1 MDHITEVLL
10 QLFAILVAAKIGNE
24 IFRRLGQP
32 TVVGEILGGVIAG
45 PAVLGVYQVNAE
57 TELFAEIGVVLLLFQ
72 VGLETRLHDL
82 LRVGPTALAVGILG
96 VILPF
101 AGGFL
106 AAELAGGDLALA
118 VFLAAALTATSVG
131 ITSNVLRDLGALS
144 TQGGRIILGAAIID
158 DVLAIMILSVA
169 TGVAA
174 GGVEASRL
182 ISLIVVALLF
192 IAVVVIGG
200 TRILRRRRS
209 ILTDPEFAETPLLPG
224 MIVMLGLAALASFVG
239 LAAIIGAFLAGM
251 VVGESSERHALE
263 SEVAPVAAFFTPFF
277 FGFIGAQ
284 VDIAGLAS
292 FEAIGLLLGITGL
305 AVVSKFVGAYV
316 GALRE
321 GKWRAA
327 LVGWGMVPRGEVG
340 IVVAGLGLSAGAI
353 DGEIYSVV
361 VGMAI
366 ITTLIVPP
374 LLPMLVGRSEAEAE
388 RRAEAGVG
396 PAAGIEDDD
405 GVVGERSAEMHERTG
420 GAREREEAERV
431 AEPEPSVDDTPEGT
445 ARPHAGRHD
454 EHHDA

>member
-1 MDHITEVLL
+1 MDQLTEILI
-10 QLFAILVAAKIGNE
+10 QLFAILLAAKIGNE
-24 IFRRLGQP
+24 VFRRLGQP

-45 PAVLGVYQVNAE
+45 PAVFGVYEVNAE
-57 TELFAEIGVVLLLFQ
+57 TQLFAEIGVVLLLFQ

-82 LRVGPTALAVGILG
+82 LRVGRTALAVGVLG

-101 AGGFL
+101 AGGFA

-118 VFLAAALTATSVG
+118 IFLAAALTATSVG
-131 ITSNVLRDLGALS
+131 ITSNVLRDLGAL
-144 TQGGRIILGAAIID
+144 TTTGGRIILGAAVID

-174 GGVEASRL
+174 GSFE
-182 ISLIVVALLF
+182 ISNILSLLVVALLF

-200 TRILRRRRS
+200 TRILARRRS
-209 ILTDPEFAETPLLPG
+209 LLTDPEFAETPFLPG
-224 MIVMLGLAALASFVG
+224 MIIMLGLAALASLIG

-263 SEVAPVAAFFTPFF
+263 AEVAPVAAFFTPFF

-284 VDIAGLAS
+284 VDLAGLANVDS
-292 FEAIGLLLGITGL
+292 LVLLAGISAL
-305 AVVSKFVGAYV
+305 AVASKFVGAFI
-316 GALRE
+316 GALGQGR
-321 GKWRAA
+321 WRAA

-353 DGEIYSVV
+353 DPEIYSVV

-374 LLPMLVGRSEAEAE
+374 LLPWLVRKAESETASRGGR
-388 RRAEAGVG
+388 RGG

-405 GVVGERSAEMHERTG
+405 GVVGDEAAEMHERTAG
-420 GAREREEAERV
+420 SRERGHADRV
-431 AEPEPSVDDTPEGT
+431 AEPEPSIDRGSRRGD
-445 ARPHAGRHD
+445 GR
-454 EHHDA
+454 

>member
-1 MDHITEVLL
+1 MRGLSRCYRSIRRPMEPITEILL
-10 QLFAILVAAKIGNE
+10 QLFAILLAAKIGNE

-45 PAVLGVYQVNAE
+45 PAVLGVYEVNAE

-82 LRVGPTALAVGILG
+82 LRVGTTALAVGILG

-131 ITSNVLRDLGALS
+131 ITSNVLRDLGALP
-144 TQGGRIILGAAIID
+144 TKGGRIILGAAIID

-174 GGVEASRL
+174 GGVDAVRVG
-182 ISLIVVALLF
+182 SLIVVALLF
-192 IAVVVIGG
+192 IGVVVIGG
-200 TRILRRRRS
+200 TRILRRRRA
-209 ILTDPEFAETPLLPG
+209 ILTDPEFAETPFLPG

-284 VDIAGLAS
+284 VDLAGLANLD
-292 FEAIGLLLGITGL
+292 AIGLLLGITGL
-305 AVVSKFVGAYV
+305 AVASKFIGAYL

-321 GKWRAA
+321 GKSRAA

-353 DGEIYSVV
+353 DSEIYSVV

-374 LLPMLVGRSEAEAE
+374 LLPMLV
-388 RRAEAGVG
+388 RRAEADARRDPEDDG

-405 GVVGERSAEMHERTG
+405 GVIGED
-420 GAREREEAERV
+420 V
-431 AEPEPSVDDTPEGT
+431 AEVHENVAG
-445 ARPHAGRHD
+445 RHAGRHD
-454 EHHDA
+454 EHHG

>member
-1 MDHITEVLL
+1 MDHLTQILV
-10 QLFAILVAAKIGNE
+10 QLFAILLAAKLGNE

-45 PAVLGVYQVNAE
+45 PAVLGVYEVNAE

-72 VGLETRLHDL
+72 VGLETRLHEL
-82 LRVGPTALAVGILG
+82 LRVGRTALAVGILG

-118 VFLAAALTATSVG
+118 IFLAAALTATSVG
-131 ITSNVLRDLGALS
+131 ITSNVLRDLGALT
-144 TQGGRIILGAAIID
+144 TQGGRIILGAAVID

-174 GGVEASRL
+174 GSFQVS
-182 ISLIVVALLF
+182 SLLSLLVVAVLF

-200 TRILRRRRS
+200 TRILARRRS
-209 ILTDPEFAETPLLPG
+209 LLTDPEFAETPFLPG
-224 MIVMLGLAALASFVG
+224 MIIMLGLAALASLIG

-263 SEVAPVAAFFTPFF
+263 AEVAPVAAFFTPFF

-284 VDIAGLAS
+284 VDLAGLAD
-292 FEAIGLLLGITGL
+292 AQALLLLAGITAL
-305 AVVSKFVGAYV
+305 AVGSKFIGAFVGAL
-316 GALRE
+316 GQGR
-321 GKWRAA
+321 WRAT

-353 DGEIYSVV
+353 DAEIYSVV

-374 LLPMLVGRSEAEAE
+374 LLPFLV
-388 RRAEAGVG
+388 RRAEEDARAREGPGG
-396 PAAGIEDDD
+396 PAAGVEDDD
-405 GVVGERSAEMHERTG
+405 GIAQSEALPG
-420 GAREREEAERV
+420 G
-431 AEPEPSVDDTPEGT
+431 
-445 ARPHAGRHD
+445 GRHSGRLD
-454 EHHDA
+454 EHHEVE

>member
-1 MDHITEVLL
+1 MDHITEILI
-10 QLFAILVAAKIGNE
+10 QLFAILLAAKIGNE

-45 PAVLGVYQVNAE
+45 PAVFGVYEVNAE

-82 LRVGPTALAVGILG
+82 LRVGRTALAVGILG

-101 AGGFL
+101 AGGFA
-106 AAELAGGDLALA
+106 AAELAGGDLSLA
-118 VFLAAALTATSVG
+118 IFLAAALTATSVG
-131 ITSNVLRDLGALS
+131 ITSNVLRDLGAL
-144 TQGGRIILGAAIID
+144 TTTGGRIILGAAVID

-174 GGVEASRL
+174 GSFEVSNL
-182 ISLIVVALLF
+182 LSLLVVALLF
-192 IAVVVIGG
+192 IGVVVIGG
-200 TRILRRRRS
+200 TRILARRRS
-209 ILTDPEFAETPLLPG
+209 ILTDPEFAETPFLPG
-224 MIVMLGLAALASFVG
+224 MIIMLGLAALASLIG

-263 SEVAPVAAFFTPFF
+263 AEVAPVAAFFTPFF

-284 VDIAGLAS
+284 VDLAGLAN
-292 FEAIGLLLGITGL
+292 AQTLLLLAGITTL
-305 AVVSKFVGAYV
+305 AVASKFVGAFF
-316 GALRE
+316 GAFGQGR
-321 GKWRAA
+321 WRAA

-353 DGEIYSVV
+353 DSEIYSVV

-374 LLPMLVGRSEAEAE
+374 LLPWLVRKAEAEA
-388 RRAEAGVG
+388 AVSGDGPGG

-405 GVVGERSAEMHERTG
+405 GVVGDGAAEMHERTSG
-420 GAREREEAERV
+420 TRERKDATRV
-431 AEPEPSVDDTPEGT
+431 AEPEPD
-445 ARPHAGRHD
+445 R
-454 EHHDA
+454 